1 MAAKTPTQFAANDGY
16 LKIFLSLFLNLEYPA
31 VGAKDALTKRY
42 SWHMHTGVDYGASS
56 RDNDIGYV
64 LAYLS
69 CSSGSWLGSLES
81 PVLI

>member
-16 LKIFLSLFLNLEYPA
+16 LKIFLSLFLILAYPA
-31 VGAKDALTKRY
+31 DGAKDALTRRY
-42 SWHMHTGVDYGASS
+42 SWHMRIGVDYGASS

-69 CSSGSWLGSLES
+69 CSRGSWLGSLES
-81 PVLI
+81 TVII